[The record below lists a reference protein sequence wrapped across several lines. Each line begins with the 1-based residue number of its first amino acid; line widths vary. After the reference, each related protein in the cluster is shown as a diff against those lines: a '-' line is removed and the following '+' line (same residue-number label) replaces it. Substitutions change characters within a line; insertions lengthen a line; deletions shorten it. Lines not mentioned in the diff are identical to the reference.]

1 MLRTQT
7 RHPEIVRSEGSPR
20 VPLVGAS

>member
-1 MLRTQT
+1 MLRTQVAY
-7 RHPEIVRSEGSPR
+7 PEIVRIESSPR